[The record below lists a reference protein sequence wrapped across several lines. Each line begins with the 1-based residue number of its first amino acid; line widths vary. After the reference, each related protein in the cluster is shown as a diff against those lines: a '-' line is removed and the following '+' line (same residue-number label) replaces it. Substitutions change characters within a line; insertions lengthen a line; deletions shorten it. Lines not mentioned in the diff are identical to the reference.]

1 VVIHSYRHRYGLV
14 EGEPNYIDLEARL
27 STRPNL
33 DVPAVVMISESGLR
47 RETTPDT
54 SRFPQLVTQ
63 MHVDGGH
70 NLLQENPSE
79 VVQAFRLL
87 RS

>member
-14 EGEPNYIDLEARL
+14 EGDPRYAELETRL
-27 STRPNL
+27 STRPKL
-33 DVPAVVMISESGLR
+33 DVPAVLMISESGLR
-47 RETTPDT
+47 RDLSPDT
-54 SRFPQLVTQ
+54 SRFSHLVTQ
-63 MHVDGGH
+63 MHLDGGH
-70 NLLQENPSE
+70 NLLQENPAE